1 LIKKRIKEAIDEA
14 VIDLFG
20 NVLPDSYEIE
30 KPKKEIHG
38 DYATNIALILKNKLK
53 KNPLEIAEKIS
64 QKLSSKKEIFSKIE
78 VAKPGFINFW
88 ISLEYYKKNLNKILE
103 LGKNYGRTELGKG
116 KRVLIE
122 FVSAN
127 PTGPLHIGHGRGAA
141 YGDSLARI
149 LDFAG
154 YRVIKE
160 YYINDRGTQM
170 EILGKSVY
178 LRAKEL
184 SGENI
189 EFPEDYYKG
198 DYIYDIAKEVLKVY
212 PDLLKMSQEKAIS
225 ICRDFAFNMILKEIK
240 EDLERFRVIYDSWYS
255 EKSLYE
261 KGKIDKV
268 LSILKKRGLIYEKEG
283 ALWFKATAFG
293 DEKDRVIIRSN
304 GEYTYFASDIAYH
317 YEKFNERK
325 FDLCINIWG
334 IDHHGYVPRIKGVLK
349 GLGIDPERLKII
361 LIQMVNLIEKG
372 KLKSMST
379 RKGEFV
385 TLKELMDDVGV
396 DAIRFI
402 FLSRSLEAGLDFDV
416 ELAKKQSQENPVYYV
431 QYAHAR
437 ICSVF
442 KKAKEKGI
450 EKIENTKINWALL
463 SGKEEIELM
472 KLLEEF
478 PSVVE
483 ASALYFAPY
492 KITYY
497 LLDLAKNFHEFYTN
511 YRILGE
517 DENLTHT
524 RLALCLACKN
534 VFKNGLE
541 LLGVSAP
548 EKM

>member
-1 LIKKRIKEAIDEA
+1 
-14 VIDLFG
+14 
-20 NVLPDSYEIE
+20 
-30 KPKKEIHG
+30 
-38 DYATNIALILKNKLK
+38 
-53 KNPLEIAEKIS
+53 
-64 QKLSSKKEIFSKIE
+64 
-78 VAKPGFINFW
+78 
-88 ISLEYYKKNLNKILE
+88 
-103 LGKNYGRTELGKG
+103 
-116 KRVLIE
+116 
-122 FVSAN
+122 
-127 PTGPLHIGHGRGAA
+127 
-141 YGDSLARI
+141 
-149 LDFAG
+149 
-154 YRVIKE
+154 
-160 YYINDRGTQM
+160 
-170 EILGKSVY
+170 
-178 LRAKEL
+178 
-184 SGENI
+184 
-189 EFPEDYYKG
+189 
-198 DYIYDIAKEVLKVY
+198 IYDIAKEVLKVY

-268 LSILKKRGLIYEKEG
+268 LSILKEKGLIYEKEG

>member
-1 LIKKRIKEAIDEA
+1 MIKKKIKEAIDEA

-20 NVLPDSYEIE
+20 NVLPNSYEIE

-64 QKLSSKKEIFSKIE
+64 QRLSSKKEIFSKIE

-268 LSILKKRGLIYEKEG
+268 LSILKKKELIYEKEG

-463 SGKEEIELM
+463 SGKEEIELI

-483 ASALYFAPY
+483 ASALYYAPY

>member
-1 LIKKRIKEAIDEA
+1 MIKKKIKEAIDEA

-53 KNPLEIAEKIS
+53 KKPLEIAEKIS

-103 LGKNYGRTELGKG
+103 FGKNYGRTDLGKG

-198 DYIYDIAKEVLKVY
+198 DYIYDIAKEVLKTY

-268 LSILKKRGLIYEKEG
+268 LSILKEKGLIYEKEG

>member
-1 LIKKRIKEAIDEA
+1 MIKKKIKEAIDEA

-53 KNPLEIAEKIS
+53 KKPLEIAEKIS

-103 LGKNYGRTELGKG
+103 LGKNYGRTDLGKG

-198 DYIYDIAKEVLKVY
+198 DYIYNIAKEVLKVY
-212 PDLLKMSQEKAIS
+212 PDLLKMPQEKAIS

-268 LSILKKRGLIYEKEG
+268 LSILKEKGLIYEKEG

>member
-1 LIKKRIKEAIDEA
+1 MIKKRIKEAIDEA

>member
-1 LIKKRIKEAIDEA
+1 LIKKKIKEAIDEA

-53 KNPLEIAEKIS
+53 KKPLEIAEKIS

-103 LGKNYGRTELGKG
+103 FGKNYGRTDLGKG

-198 DYIYDIAKEVLKVY
+198 DYIYDIAKEVLKTY

-268 LSILKKRGLIYEKEG
+268 LSILKEKGLIYEKEG